1 MNWLNRERLTVYPK
15 IVCITYLLVL
25 GYLYLTGSGLIDGRG
40 DPIGGDF
47 SHYWVASSLAL
58 KGEPAAVYQA
68 DRFLTA
74 QKEVFGVKVAL
85 IWLYPPTYLLLVWPL
100 ALLPYL
106 ISLGLWLSTTLAGFL
121 LVLRRMA
128 PHPVTIWLALAFP
141 GSFQNLIHG
150 QNGFLSAL
158 LMGAGLLILDQAPIV
173 AGLLFGLLSY
183 KPHFVILMP
192 LALVA
197 GRRWRALLSLMVS
210 SGCLLLA
217 SVLVWGADV
226 WAAFRHDLP
235 SALQILETGKL
246 GANVLVSTA
255 NMPTLYSA
263 VLLAGGALWLAQIL
277 QVALMLATAGLVV
290 WVWSRR
296 TSPAVRSAVLVLCI
310 LLFPPYAFIYD
321 LTILALPLAWLG
333 WEGYREGW
341 LPGER
346 AGLFLGFLTPIL
358 VPILAKTLNLQ
369 ITPLVLSVLLA
380 LALRRMLLKTAG

>member
-1 MNWLNRERLTVYPK
+1 
-15 IVCITYLLVL
+15 
-25 GYLYLTGSGLIDGRG
+25 
-40 DPIGGDF
+40 
-47 SHYWVASSLAL
+47 
-58 KGEPAAVYQA
+58 
-68 DRFLTA
+68 
-74 QKEVFGVKVAL
+74 
-85 IWLYPPTYLLLVWPL
+85 
-100 ALLPYL
+100 
-106 ISLGLWLSTTLAGFL
+106 
-121 LVLRRMA
+121 
-128 PHPVTIWLALAFP
+128 LALAFP
-141 GSFQNLIHG
+141 GTFQNLIHG

-158 LMGAGLLILDQAPIV
+158 LLGAGLLVLDQAPIV

-235 SALQILETGKL
+235 SVLQILETGKL

-255 NMPTLYSA
+255 KMPTLYSA

-369 ITPLVLSVLLA
+369 STPLVLLMLLA